1 MKKFFAMFAIAAI
14 ALTFAACGGSDEKK
28 AAQKSEFELQA
39 ERYGKLRALYM
50 CYDHNLYDAC
60 CDEIE
65 QWITTS
71 GNPDA
76 RDLMYVSYDA
86 VYDQVYEMF
95 DKEISMEEAMKQL
108 GL

>member
-14 ALTFAACGGSDEKK
+14 ALTFAACGGGDEKK

-50 CYDHNLYDAC
+50 RYDYKLYDAC
-60 CDEIE
+60 CEEID
-65 QWITTS
+65 QWVETC
-71 GNPDA
+71 GNPNA
-76 RDLMYVSYDA
+76 RDLMYEAFDA
-86 VYDQVYEMF
+86 VNSEVEAMCMQQVP
-95 DKEISMEEAMKQL
+95 MEEAKKKI